1 MDTPALVVIVVAGAV
16 ALAALWIGAGW
27 LRQASRASRR
37 PDMSGPAKTAA
48 DHSARAAD
56 PRPAQRAEV
65 PASTLAASA
74 AIAAAPTLADPG
86 PGDAAP
92 SAEPSW
98 SSTTFPVTV
107 PQSQFAEGDDRFGE
121 DHDRDLVAE
130 FAETLPMEFLSN

>member
-27 LRQASRASRR
+27 LRQASRATRR
-37 PDMSGPAKTAA
+37 PDTSSPAKSAA
-48 DHSARAAD
+48 DHPARTPD
-56 PRPAQRAEV
+56 PRPAQRTEV
-65 PASTLAASA
+65 PAGALAAAA

-86 PGDAAP
+86 PGDSAP

-98 SSTTFPVTV
+98 SSTNFPVTV
-107 PQSQFAEGDDRFGE
+107 PQSEFAEGDDSFAE
-121 DHDRDLVAE
+121 DNDRDLVAE